1 MYMIHVDKLTS
12 QGVNSLKESFNNV
25 PSTDHK
31 DGKYRLR
38 RYSKVQLLLEP
49 KKFKPLEVKEFNQ
62 SSEYNKFQGDVE
74 RTFENVEDETLYSQG
89 MEEMLYMFRMLN
101 NLPHGS
107 EVDIHQMRVITL
119 PSVPAEV
126 SPEGAHQDGYD
137 CIAMFGIARHN
148 ILGGELLVSDG
159 EMGNPFVS
167 IPINEGT
174 GVFLNDQ
181 ALWHNA
187 SSLAP
192 IEKGRTGYM
201 DAFILTANK

>member
-1 MYMIHVDKLTS
+1 MNLFKISVFVFFYSLITNTYAVKIETDLEKLSYSMGIYFGQT
-12 QGVNSLKESFNNV
+12 VNSQEMEIDIPAFM
-25 PSTDHK
+25 
-31 DGKYRLR
+31 
-38 RYSKVQLLLEP
+38 QA
-49 KKFKPLEVKEFNQ
+49 
-62 SSEYNKFQGDVE
+62 
-74 RTFENVEDETLYSQG
+74 VEDVLSNAEKKMTDGEMKKILSTYKK
-89 MEEMLYMFRMLN
+89 MEQDQRAAESDSNKIKGEKYLAEN
-101 NLPHGS
+101 KDKEG
-107 EVDIHQMRVITL
+107 VITL